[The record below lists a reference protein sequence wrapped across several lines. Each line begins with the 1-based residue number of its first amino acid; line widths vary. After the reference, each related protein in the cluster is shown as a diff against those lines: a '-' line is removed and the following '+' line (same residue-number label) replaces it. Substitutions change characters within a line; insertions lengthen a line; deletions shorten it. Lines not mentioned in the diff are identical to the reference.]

1 MTTDKGRKR
10 KSFLEKHFHIPEK
23 KEITFQDF
31 ADQLIIPPMQ
41 PSISVIQKKWENE
54 MKEKE
59 QKSLTDEVKD
69 IAGRVDKLEGKTEE
83 KISVRKFEQAM
94 IKKSVEILNMD
105 GLIGKGNID
114 IIASTVQLIGFT
126 FGMAG
131 FEQYHDE
138 YLAEQNKSEEST
150 LEN

>member
-1 MTTDKGRKR
+1 MITDEGRKS

-41 PSISVIQKKWENE
+41 PSVLAIQKKRENE

-59 QKSLTDEVKD
+59 QKSLTDAVKD

-83 KISVRKFEQAM
+83 KISVRKFEQEM
-94 IKKSVEILNMD
+94 IRKSNEILNRKEIISQAD
-105 GLIGKGNID
+105 ASIIESTVRLIGH
-114 IIASTVQLIGFT
+114 T

-150 LEN
+150 Q